1 MNRFSAFL
9 LLCLLAFS
17 FSCSPRKGN
26 EKTAA
31 PEVSFRCETQIEETT
46 EIPRSQVFVTVNG
59 QEQKV
64 ADILACDLI
73 DASGYENFEI
83 PKSALAA
90 CGGWWAGAGDY
101 LYAVVKGSDVVIMKG
116 WQSEEQ
122 TESGFHYEEVL
133 RVPVK

>member
-1 MNRFSAFL
+1 MNHFSSFL
-9 LLCLLAFS
+9 LLALLAVS
-17 FSCSPRKGN
+17 FACGPGKGG

-31 PEVSFRCETQIEETT
+31 PEVTFRWETLIEETT

-73 DASGYENFEI
+73 DASGYERFEI

-101 LYAVVKGSDVVIMKG
+101 LYAIQDGTDVVIMKG